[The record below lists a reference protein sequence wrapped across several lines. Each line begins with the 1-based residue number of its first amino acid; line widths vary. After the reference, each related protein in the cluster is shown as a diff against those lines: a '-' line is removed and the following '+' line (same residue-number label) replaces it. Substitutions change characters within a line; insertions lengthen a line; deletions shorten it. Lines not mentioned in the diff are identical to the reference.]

1 MKDAL
6 LKLEEAAARLG
17 VSRTTIHNYIKKGDL
32 KVVRIGSSIRI
43 QESEFQKFIGER
55 ARRGGKEP

>member
-17 VSRTTIHNYIKKGDL
+17 VSRTTVYNYVRKGDL
-32 KVVRIGSSIRI
+32 KAIRVGGSVRIR
-43 QESEFQKFIGER
+43 ESEFER
-55 ARRGGKEP
+55 FLREKVGKT